1 MASLNKVVLIGHLV
15 ADPELKQ
22 TPSNVSV
29 VTFQIGVARRFSKA
43 GEQKQSDFFTIVAWN
58 KTADFICNYFKKG
71 NAICICGSLQTR
83 TWTAQ
88 DGSKRYTVEV
98 IADEASFVEKKTENQ
113 RMEAGFESQESDIP
127 NFEDVTSDSDLPF

>member
-22 TPSNVSV
+22 TQSGVSV
-29 VTFQIGVARRFSKA
+29 TTFQIGVTRRFTK
-43 GEQKQSDFFTIVAWN
+43 GQEPTSDFFTIVAWRT
-58 KTADFICNYFKKG
+58 TAEFICKYFKKG
-71 NAICICGSLQTR
+71 NAICVCGSLQSR
-83 TWTAQ
+83 SWTAQ

-98 IADEASFVEKKTENQ
+98 VADEASFIEKKVENA
-113 RMEAGFESQESDIP
+113 RAESSFESSEDVP

>member
-22 TPSNVSV
+22 TQSGVSV
-29 VTFQIGVARRFSKA
+29 TTFQIGVTRRFTKGQESA
-43 GEQKQSDFFTIVAWN
+43 SDFFTIVAWRT
-58 KTADFICNYFKKG
+58 TAEFICKYFKKG
-71 NAICICGSLQTR
+71 NAICVCGSLQSR
-83 TWTAQ
+83 SWTAQ

-98 IADEASFVEKKTENQ
+98 VADEASFIEKKVENA
-113 RMEAGFESQESDIP
+113 RVENGFESSEDVP